1 MDHGP
6 DQNDSLLKVGADYA
20 RDIHALCA
28 DVSAVIFPSAIS
40 PPTDAMINAAS
51 STLLEIIGDIETR
64 LSPWDQ
70 QSPPQTWEMLARSGF
85 LREAELIDFV
95 LARVSEDRL
104 SVKCDDGMATMT
116 ARLLDHADGNI
127 ADTAQMLLAAESLH
141 RLAAGNSYL
150 GMPAELLHKTVWRV
164 VAALEVIHG
173 TRQQDVVAAARA
185 LIAQYAEAN
194 RIQAAARK
202 IVHFMDAS
210 EQGELLDP
218 KVSGLQL
225 HVAAISASLD
235 FEHDHVLRLIDA
247 SSSAPYAILLRAMG
261 VPKAKAIDA
270 LFLLR
275 GEMLSSREAGIID
288 SGYDL
293 LDIDAAKAETG
304 RWTAA
309 RAHYL
314 AFGQA

>member
-28 DVSAVIFPSAIS
+28 DVSAVIFPSAIVRPS
-40 PPTDAMINAAS
+40 DAMINAAS
-51 STLLEIIGDIETR
+51 FKLLQIIGDIEAR
-64 LSPWDQ
+64 LLPTDRPSSPR
-70 QSPPQTWEMLARSGF
+70 TWEMLARSGF
-85 LREAELIDFV
+85 LREAELIDFM
-95 LARVSEDRL
+95 LARVAEDRL
-104 SVKCDDGMATMT
+104 SVGNGDKATLPE
-116 ARLLDHADGNI
+116 RLLDHANGNI

-141 RLAAGNSYL
+141 RLASGKAHL

-173 TRQQDVVAAARA
+173 SRQQDVVAAART
-185 LIAQYAEAN
+185 LIGEYAEAG

-210 EQGELLDP
+210 EQEELLDP
-218 KVSGLQL
+218 KMSGLQL
-225 HVAAISASLD
+225 HVATISASLD
-235 FEHDHVLRLIDA
+235 LEHDHVLRLIDA
-247 SSSAPYAILLRAMG
+247 SSSAPYAILLRAMN
-261 VPKAKAIDA
+261 VSKTRAIEA
-270 LFLLR
+270 IFLLR
-275 GEMLSSREAGIID
+275 GDTLSSREAGIID

-293 LDIDAAKAETG
+293 LDTGSAIAEAA
-304 RWTAA
+304 RWAAA

-314 AFGQA
+314 AFGQT